1 MKASEQIWSPGL
13 RSGGDRTA
21 EVKAKPS
28 AGDGDEGVGSHD
40 RGLEPS
46 SPDPRLLLTDAV
58 GLLRAS
64 LGGGG
69 APAAQP
75 PAAAGEVRVPPRQE
89 RGVRGLQVPG
99 PHSGV
104 RRAGQLLTPFPPLE
118 LEQSILLLLLR
129 LLSDDA
135 SNYFGSGV
143 CFRRRASS
151 GSTWRGGWSRRR
163 TTTSESTSRRSS
175 TSAPRHVFAA

>member
-1 MKASEQIWSPGL
+1 MKASEQIRSPGL

-21 EVKAKPS
+21 EVKAKLS
-28 AGDGDEGVGSHD
+28 AGDGDEGVGSAD

-46 SPDPRLLLTDAV
+46 SPDPRLLLADAV
-58 GLLRAS
+58 GLPRAS

-104 RRAGQLLTPFPPLE
+104 RRAGDKQVQGAHGVAAGAE
-118 LEQSILLLLLR
+118 EGRLLR
-129 LLSDDA
+129 GA
-135 SNYFGSGV
+135 
-143 CFRRRASS
+143 RR
-151 GSTWRGGWSRRR
+151 GDRRHLHPGMYSLPSPF
-163 TTTSESTSRRSS
+163 TFS
-175 TSAPRHVFAA
+175 HLIGMDG

>member
-1 MKASEQIWSPGL
+1 MKA
-13 RSGGDRTA
+13 
-21 EVKAKPS
+21 KAS

-64 LGGGG
+64 LGSGG

-135 SNYFGSGV
+135 
-143 CFRRRASS
+143 
-151 GSTWRGGWSRRR
+151 
-163 TTTSESTSRRSS
+163 
-175 TSAPRHVFAA
+175 